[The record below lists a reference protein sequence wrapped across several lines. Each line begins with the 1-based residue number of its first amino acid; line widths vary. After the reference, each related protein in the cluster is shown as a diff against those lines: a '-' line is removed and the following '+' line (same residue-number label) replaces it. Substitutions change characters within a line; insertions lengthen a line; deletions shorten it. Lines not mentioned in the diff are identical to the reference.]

1 MYFSSKLQVIKR
13 QHGQSKF
20 RNKIQFKLF
29 GDVSVGGL
37 LDQDKNDS
45 SKQESK
51 AKNWLFKAPRTVG
64 KAVAAPGLLSVFDPE
79 KGQLC

>member
-1 MYFSSKLQVIKR
+1 MGLKYEVPD
-13 QHGQSKF
+13 HGMNPLGILGSF
-20 RNKIQFKLF
+20 LGLLGFLS
-29 GDVSVGGL
+29 DVSVGGL

-51 AKNWLFKAPRTVG
+51 AKNSLFKAPRAVG
-64 KAVAAPGLLSVFDPE
+64 KAVAAPGLLSVFDSG